1 MIVEQ
6 KEYIFDLLDK
16 IERINSLISI
26 HQSVEEPS
34 NLAIE
39 QYRFQKSDL
48 ASHLLGVIAD
58 LDLKEE
64 IKKFARITA

>member
-1 MIVEQ
+1 MIHEQ

-26 HQSVEEPS
+26 HQSVEES
-34 NLAIE
+34 SDLTIE

-64 IKKFARITA
+64 IKKIARIVA

>member
-16 IERINSLISI
+16 IERINSLISM
-26 HQSVEEPS
+26 HQSVEVPS
-34 NLAIE
+34 DLAIE

>member
-1 MIVEQ
+1 MHQNVEA
-6 KEYIFDLLDK
+6 
-16 IERINSLISI
+16 
-26 HQSVEEPS
+26 PS

-48 ASHLLGVIAD
+48 ANHLLGVIAD

-64 IKKFARITA
+64 IKIFATA

>member
-1 MIVEQ
+1 MIHEQ

-26 HQSVEEPS
+26 HQSVEEAS
-34 NLAIE
+34 DLAIE

-64 IKKFARITA
+64 IKKFARIVA

>member
-16 IERINSLISI
+16 IERINSLISM
-26 HQSVEEPS
+26 HQSVEVPS
-34 NLAIE
+34 DLAIE

-64 IKKFARITA
+64 IKTFARIAA